1 LHFAI
6 LLTGLATMISVE
18 EAMASGRAECKSVQS
33 RILARAV
40 RYCVILP
47 ESYDSAPTRKYPI
60 LYHLHGINDNEQTL
74 LRLGGWDL
82 LERLYTRKRIGEML
96 VVTPAAG
103 ASFYINSK
111 DGKQKYEDFLMQEF
125 LPTIERRYRAIGTR
139 AARGITGVSMGGY
152 GALRLAI
159 KYPDKFAAVSAHS
172 AALIDR
178 ISQVEASAIG
188 RSVKAFGEPFDRK
201 YWDEQTPFALVRG
214 GANVSAL
221 KIYFDCGASDDF
233 GFANGARSL
242 HQLLEARRVPH
253 EFHLYPGGHDAE
265 YVAEH
270 IDESLEFQSKALGA
284 K

>member
-1 LHFAI
+1 M
-6 LLTGLATMISVE
+6 TTVE
-18 EAMASGRAECKSVQS
+18 EAMASGRAECKTVES

-47 ESYDSAPTRKYPI
+47 DSYDTAPTRKYPI

-82 LERLYTRKRIGEML
+82 LERLYARRRIGEML

-103 ASFYINSK
+103 SSFYINSR
-111 DGKQKYEDFLMQEF
+111 DGKQKYEDFFMQEF
-125 LPTIERRYRAIGTR
+125 LPVIERRYRAIGTR
-139 AARGITGVSMGGY
+139 AARGIAGVSMGGY
-152 GALRLAI
+152 GALRLAL
-159 KYPDKFAAVSAHS
+159 KHPDKFAAVSAHS

-178 ISQVEASAIG
+178 INEVEASAFQRGI
-188 RSVKAFGEPFDRK
+188 KAFGEPFDRK
-201 YWDEQTPFALVRG
+201 YWDENTPFALVRA
-214 GANVSAL
+214 GANVGAL
-221 KIYFDCGASDDF
+221 KIYFDCGSSDDF
-233 GFANGARSL
+233 GFANGARAL
-242 HQLLEARRVPH
+242 HQLLEARKVPH

-270 IDESLEFQSKALGA
+270 IDESLEFQSRALGA